1 LVGGTLGFKKM
12 DRTAGATTDD
22 SGGQTA
28 ENSKFNNVMHWGTP
42 RLVTNNR
49 ALVMDQDQLKQRA
62 FLQNI
67 AAIRKGNGEAMIEE
81 KKSNFK
87 AVTVN
92 NFREKMLQE
101 EKLEQQ
107 QDANLTLTTMATSNN
122 PSDNPTILAP
132 PDLGLE
138 KPSPASTYPAKINN
152 LMKPLGTEIKDTA
165 LNNQNQRLLQMTMTG
180 QSSNATAAGA
190 GNAGLSV
197 FNKLRN
203 IDDEEV
209 KKKLMA
215 VT

>member
-1 LVGGTLGFKKM
+1 M
-12 DRTAGATTDD
+12 ERTAGATTDD
-22 SGGQTA
+22 SNGGQSAA

-67 AAIRKGNGEAMIEE
+67 AAIRKGNGEAIIEE

-122 PSDNPTILAP
+122 PSDNPAILAP

-152 LMKPLGTEIKDTA
+152 LMKPLLGTEIKDAA
-165 LNNQNQRLLQMTMTG
+165 LNNQNQRLLQMTMPPGG
-180 QSSNATAAGA
+180 QSSSNATGSAGA
-190 GNAGLSV
+190 TGLSV

>member
-1 LVGGTLGFKKM
+1 
-12 DRTAGATTDD
+12 
-22 SGGQTA
+22 
-28 ENSKFNNVMHWGTP
+28 
-42 RLVTNNR
+42 
-49 ALVMDQDQLKQRA
+49 
-62 FLQNI
+62 
-67 AAIRKGNGEAMIEE
+67 MIEE

-122 PSDNPTILAP
+122 PSDNPAILAP

-165 LNNQNQRLLQMTMTG
+165 LNNQNQRLLQMTMTAG

-209 KKKLMA
+209 KKKLMT